1 MTDNTV
7 IVGAMPAVKSH
18 DASLATR
25 LVDEAGRILAAE
37 GIAALTLRKL
47 ATRSGTS
54 TMAVYTLFGDK
65 NGLLTAMHNEGFA
78 RLGAAMERAHHDGDD
93 ALTAMARLGSAYR
106 ETALANPHLYNLMF
120 GGAVPG
126 FTPDP
131 QSQAAADA
139 TFSPLVQAV
148 QRGLDEGVLAGADA
162 ERIATFLWSVTHG
175 VVSLEISGKL
185 WGDDAARE
193 RVFGDAMVYAVLPFA
208 PSV

>member
-1 MTDNTV
+1 MYNTV
-7 IVGAMPAVKSH
+7 IVTCMAPVKTH

-25 LVDEAGRILAAE
+25 LVDEAGRILRAE

-65 NGLLTAMHNEGFA
+65 DGLLTAMHNEGFA
-78 RLGAAMERAHHDGDD
+78 RLGAAMERAHRNGDD
-93 ALTAMARLGSAYR
+93 ALTAMARLGEAYR
-106 ETALANPHLYNLMF
+106 DTALANPHLYNLMF

-126 FTPDP
+126 FTPDAA
-131 QSQAAADA
+131 SQAAADA
-139 TFSPLVQAV
+139 TFSPLVEAV
-148 QRGLDEGVLAGADA
+148 QRCLDEGALVGDDA

-185 WGDDAARE
+185 WGDEVARQ
-193 RVFGDAMVYAVLPFA
+193 RVFGDAMVYSVLPFA
-208 PSV
+208 PPS